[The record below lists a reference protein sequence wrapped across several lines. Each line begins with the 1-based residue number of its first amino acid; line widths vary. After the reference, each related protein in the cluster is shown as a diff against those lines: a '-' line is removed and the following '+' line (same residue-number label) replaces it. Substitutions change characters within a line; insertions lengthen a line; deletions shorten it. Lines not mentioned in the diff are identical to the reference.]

1 MDCIMSHATFVS
13 IFRVEPRD
21 SDAVVERLTP
31 LIWLARKESGRLFF
45 DLYRLVEQETTFA
58 IHQIWDG
65 HDARRRHLEGLLG
78 TQIHNLML
86 DVVLE
91 PVQTF
96 EIEEVL

>member
-21 SDAVVERLTP
+21 SDAVVERWTP
-31 LIWLARKESGRLFF
+31 LIWLARKESGCLFF